1 MQPARYTRAM
11 MDSPE
16 TGTGTRGD
24 VVRRHNLGLVLR
36 RVHLQPSSRSELT
49 RESGLNRSTIGA
61 LVSELVERG
70 LVAEAEPNALG
81 LVGRPSP
88 VVRPSGRP
96 VALAVNPEIDAVTV
110 AAVGLGGRVLERER
124 VEVAQPPTPERAA
137 QVAAEAIRRIGTRLP
152 VSARIVGIGAAIP
165 GVVRAADGLVRHA
178 PHLAWRDAPFAELLS
193 TATGL
198 SVAAAN
204 DASLGARSEWTFGA
218 GRGVGDLIYVNGG
231 ASGIGGGI
239 VSGGVLLGGAAGHA
253 GEIGHAVVRRGGSRD
268 TTGARGTLESE
279 VTRAALLAVLGLDSA
294 DPEMLERALLADR
307 STPVRAEVARQID
320 VLAAALGT
328 AVNMLNPSRIVL
340 GGFLAALAAVDQTRI
355 ERRLEEHV
363 LPALGEHMTLHRA
376 ALGSDLLLIG
386 AAELPFEQLFA
397 DPTAAWSTNTTPTHN
412 PRSEPQ
418 QDH

>member
-16 TGTGTRGD
+16 TGTGSRGD

-36 RVHLQPSSRSELT
+36 RVHLQPTSRSELT

-70 LVAEAEPNALG
+70 LVAEEEPNALG

-96 VALAVNPEIDAVTV
+96 VAFAVNPEIDAVTV

-152 VSARIVGIGAAIP
+152 ASARIVGIGAAIP

-218 GRGVGDLIYVNGG
+218 GRGVSDLIYVNGG

-239 VSGGVLLGGAAGHA
+239 VSGGVLLGGAAGPCWRDRP
-253 GEIGHAVVRRGGSRD
+253 RRRASR
-268 TTGARGTLESE
+268 R
-279 VTRAALLAVLGLDSA
+279 
-294 DPEMLERALLADR
+294 
-307 STPVRAEVARQID
+307 
-320 VLAAALGT
+320 
-328 AVNMLNPSRIVL
+328 
-340 GGFLAALAAVDQTRI
+340 
-355 ERRLEEHV
+355 
-363 LPALGEHMTLHRA
+363 
-376 ALGSDLLLIG
+376 
-386 AAELPFEQLFA
+386 
-397 DPTAAWSTNTTPTHN
+397 
-412 PRSEPQ
+412 EP
-418 QDH
+418 